1 MMRRQDRAQT
11 SQEWSPESTKRA
23 LLCRH
28 LPLLRRRRGGN
39 DFHSPTAC
47 SKQEPSCFGG
57 LFLFSGCIYNKACSV
72 GRDGARAGTLN
83 LHPRF
88 AGIHFLSGGMSEE
101 EATLNLNAL
110 QAYGP
115 YPWSLT
121 FSYGRALQ
129 SSTLKTW
136 AGKVKNPAIAC
147 LFGWLFNRFG
157 LLFNRCT
164 MSPNRAFRSPSQAM
178 ERV

>member
-1 MMRRQDRAQT
+1 MTFIPPRH
-11 SQEWSPESTKRA
+11 SQNESPRVLGA
-23 LLCRH
+23 
-28 LPLLRRRRGGN
+28 
-39 DFHSPTAC
+39 F
-47 SKQEPSCFGG
+47 SCFPDA
-57 LFLFSGCIYNKACSV
+57 FTTRTCSV
-72 GRDGARAGTLN
+72 GRDGARAGTLKP
-83 LHPRF
+83 HPRF

-136 AGKVKNPAIAC
+136 AGKVKFTAMAC
-147 LFGWLFNRFG
+147 LVWVPFNRFG
-157 LLFNRCT
+157 LLFNRGT
-164 MSPNRAFRSPSQAM
+164 KSPNRSLRSPSQAM
-178 ERV
+178 ERI